1 MAKLLVGLGNVG
13 KEYEKTVHNL
23 GFMVLDRV
31 AEKVGVSVKKNTCS
45 SLIGEANYKG
55 EKIILAKP
63 TTYMNNSG
71 IAVKSLVKKFDIDI
85 KKDLLIINDDID
97 LPQGVVRLRE
107 KGSAGTHNGLKSIV
121 RELGTPEF
129 ARLKI
134 GAGAPPSEFMDLAD
148 YVLSKIHETKEVLEG
163 LDKGEEAGLMFLENA
178 EFSKIMQKVN

>member
-1 MAKLLVGLGNVG
+1 MAKLLVGLGNIG

-23 GFMVLDRV
+23 GFMVLDSV
-31 AEKVGVSVKKNTCS
+31 AEKIGVTIKKNTCS
-45 SLIGEANYKG
+45 SFIAEANYKG

-85 KKDLLIINDDID
+85 QKDLLIINDDID

-121 RELGTPEF
+121 RELGVSDFP
-129 ARLKI
+129 RLKI
-134 GAGAPPSEFMDLAD
+134 GAGSPPSEFMDLAD
-148 YVLSKIHETKEVLEG
+148 YVLSKLKDSKEIQVG
-163 LDKGEEAGLMFLENA
+163 LDKGEEAGLMFLEGQ

>member
-1 MAKLLVGLGNVG
+1 MAKLLVGLGNIG

-23 GFMVLDRV
+23 GFMVLDEV
-31 AEKVGVSVKKNTCS
+31 AASLGVSIKKNICNS
-45 SLIGEANYKG
+45 FVGEVNFKG
-55 EKIILAKP
+55 EKIVFAKP

-85 KKDLLIINDDID
+85 SKDLLIINDDID

-121 RELGTPEF
+121 RELGSADFP
-129 ARLKI
+129 RLKI

-148 YVLSKIHETKEVLEG
+148 YVLSKICFNPDIEKG
-163 LDKGEEAGLMFLENA
+163 IDKGKEAGLMFLEG
-178 EFSKIMQKVN
+178 ESFSKIMQKVN

>member
-1 MAKLLVGLGNVG
+1 MAKLLVGLGNIG

-23 GFMVLDRV
+23 GFIVVDNIADKLGV
-31 AEKVGVSVKKNTCS
+31 AIKKSVCNS
-45 SLIGEANYKG
+45 FIGEANYKG
-55 EKIILAKP
+55 EKIIIAKP

-85 KKDLLIINDDID
+85 TKDLLIINDDID
-97 LPQGVVRLRE
+97 LPRGVVRLRE

-134 GAGAPPSEFMDLAD
+134 GAGAPPSEFMNLAD
-148 YVLSKIHETKEVLEG
+148 YVLSKIHFDKDIEMG
-163 LDKGEEAGLMFLENA
+163 IDKGETAGVMFLEGESYSN
-178 EFSKIMQKVN
+178 IMQKVN